1 MLKCSKEDCTGCGG
15 CAFVCPKQAIKMEK
29 TKDGF
34 IYPKIEKELCI
45 GCGGC
50 NKVCPVLNKPLV
62 EEKPLAYAVQ
72 LKDRKILQ
80 QCASGGAF
88 YGIAKIVLEQNGNV
102 FGVKNQGTQLVYQR
116 VSSIKNLKELVGSK
130 YYQCSIN
137 KEGYDEI
144 AESTQNNLTLVS
156 GTPCM
161 VAAIQN
167 MRNINRN
174 NLITFEILC
183 QGVPSEL
190 VIKRFYEE
198 KAKKKGTLIKSH
210 SFRSKD
216 RYVGKNYLNRYEYE
230 DGTVEYLVGEEDPL
244 SLSFQRQIFLRESC
258 YRCKYANT
266 KRSADFTAGDLW
278 EIESTEIEKKR
289 GCSILVCNTLKA
301 QQLMEDSSA
310 LIKKKIDVETSLM
323 NNIPY
328 HHPVKR
334 PRCRKWS
341 YKLLLSRL
349 SPTMVT
355 KICCWKYYIKHILIG
370 KRK

>member
-45 GCGGC
+45 GCGVC

-244 SLSFQRQIFLRESC
+244 SLSFQR
-258 YRCKYANT
+258 
-266 KRSADFTAGDLW
+266 
-278 EIESTEIEKKR
+278 
-289 GCSILVCNTLKA
+289 
-301 QQLMEDSSA
+301 
-310 LIKKKIDVETSLM
+310 
-323 NNIPY
+323 
-328 HHPVKR
+328 
-334 PRCRKWS
+334 
-341 YKLLLSRL
+341 
-349 SPTMVT
+349 
-355 KICCWKYYIKHILIG
+355 
-370 KRK
+370 

>member
-15 CAFVCPKQAIKMEK
+15 ALLFVQNKLLKWKK

-45 GCGGC
+45 GCGVC

-156 GTPCM
+156 S
-161 VAAIQN
+161 N
-167 MRNINRN
+167 
-174 NLITFEILC
+174 
-183 QGVPSEL
+183 
-190 VIKRFYEE
+190 
-198 KAKKKGTLIKSH
+198 
-210 SFRSKD
+210 
-216 RYVGKNYLNRYEYE
+216 
-230 DGTVEYLVGEEDPL
+230 
-244 SLSFQRQIFLRESC
+244 SLYGCCDS
-258 YRCKYANT
+258 KYA
-266 KRSADFTAGDLW
+266 K
-278 EIESTEIEKKR
+278 
-289 GCSILVCNTLKA
+289 
-301 QQLMEDSSA
+301 
-310 LIKKKIDVETSLM
+310 
-323 NNIPY
+323 
-328 HHPVKR
+328 
-334 PRCRKWS
+334 
-341 YKLLLSRL
+341 YKS
-349 SPTMVT
+349 
-355 KICCWKYYIKHILIG
+355 
-370 KRK
+370 